1 MTFKR
6 TLAATNLG
14 RIASALLTLVM
25 VIQPVKVTAQTVSGL
40 EIGPA
45 ATATADENPPST
57 EGDDQASEPVV
68 PPTAQEI
75 LLDTCKNRGY
85 GEGCAKALLGMM
97 WKESRNLATA
107 VGDHGAALGYFQIH
121 YRLHKVT
128 RACATDLACSAEWT
142 IKYMERNGYPK
153 YVKYAVQCHNGC
165 GINNGYALSA
175 LRNGER
181 LWDEPMTIEVALAK

>member
-1 MTFKR
+1 MTFQR
-6 TLAATNLG
+6 TLAANNIG

-25 VIQPVKVTAQTVSGL
+25 VIQPVKVSAQTVSGL
-40 EIGPA
+40 EIGPIPA
-45 ATATADENPPST
+45 VSDDNPLST
-57 EGDDQASEPVV
+57 EGDTPAPEPEV
-68 PPTAQEI
+68 PPTAQKI
-75 LLDTCKNRGY
+75 LLETCQNHGY
-85 GEGCAKALLGMM
+85 GEACAKALLGMM

-165 GINNGYALSA
+165 GINNGYAASA

-181 LWDEPMTIEVALAK
+181 LWAEPMTIEVALAK